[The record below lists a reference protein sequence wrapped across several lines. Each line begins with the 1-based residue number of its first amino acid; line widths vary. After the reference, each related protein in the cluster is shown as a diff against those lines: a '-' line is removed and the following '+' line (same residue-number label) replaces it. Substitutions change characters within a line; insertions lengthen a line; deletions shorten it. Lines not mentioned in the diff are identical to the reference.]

1 MEEKKFGIV
10 TVGQGSRWGV
20 EGVGSDGRRKRDEE
34 YPEGC
39 EKE

>member
-1 MEEKKFGIV
+1 MEEKEFGIF
-10 TVGQGSRWGV
+10 TVGQGSRREV
-20 EGVGSDGRRKRDEE
+20 EEVGSDARGKRDEE

>member
-1 MEEKKFGIV
+1 MEEKEFGIF
-10 TVGQGSRWGV
+10 TVSQGSRWGV
-20 EGVGSDGRRKRDEE
+20 EEVGSDARGKRDKE